1 VVFAGRIR
9 IVFVSISIFVGNIAD
24 APADVVCTSTNS
36 RMSLKMGTGGAIRE
50 RGGFTVLREC
60 EAIVRD
66 QAAHTGRAT
75 LPAGTV
81 WSTTAGTLPFRMAI
95 HCIASNDAHQSSDDV
110 VRSCVRRA
118 LALARAAGCRSI
130 AMPIFGTGHAHL
142 RFARAATAM
151 VGEIRDAGLDI
162 VLVIPD
168 GARKAELERIVGD
181 G

>member
-1 VVFAGRIR
+1 
-9 IVFVSISIFVGNIAD
+9 VSISIFVGDIAD
-24 APADVVCTSTNS
+24 APADVVCTSTNP
-36 RMSLKMGTGGAIRE
+36 RMSLKMGTGSAIRE
-50 RGGFTVLREC
+50 RGGFAVLREC
-60 EAIVRD
+60 EAIVRSE
-66 QAAHTGRAT
+66 AERTGRPT

-118 LALARAAGCRSI
+118 IAIATDAGCRSI

-142 RFARAATAM
+142 RFARAAVAM
-151 VGEIRDAGLDI
+151 VGEMRDAKIDV

-168 GARKAELERIVGD
+168 AQRKAELETIVSAARVRTVVPPAAR
-181 G
+181 